1 MRGGDNHGISNLRIL
16 RYVFIIPRVFRDTGK
31 CIRIPVASRY
41 DPDNR
46 NDARLFTGGVYE
58 CWTDGVAVLRILYQS
73 YFYQKVTTYLMC
85 ISCIL
90 DVRKN
95 WPIWK

>member
-1 MRGGDNHGISNLRIL
+1 MEYQIYESS
-16 RYVFIIPRVFRDTGK
+16 
-31 CIRIPVASRY
+31 C
-41 DPDNR
+41 
-46 NDARLFTGGVYE
+46 VYE

-73 YFYQKVTTYLMC
+73 YFYQKVTTYLMW

-90 DVRKN
+90 DGRKN

>member
-1 MRGGDNHGISNLRIL
+1 M
-16 RYVFIIPRVFRDTGK
+16 
-31 CIRIPVASRY
+31 
-41 DPDNR
+41 
-46 NDARLFTGGVYE
+46 
-58 CWTDGVAVLRILYQS
+58 YQS
-73 YFYQKVTTYLMC
+73 YFYQKVTTYLML